1 MNKHIQENGHWYL
14 LILIFIAIF
23 SYSKINNF
31 IESYDPPIGIVVN
44 MKGEITKQKDKEKE
58 LKQGIKFWQ
67 HQLVAVREA
76 INEPEE
82 VIALSHRLN
91 KIQHDTNVIKKSTEI
106 AVDQMLH
113 EKGLMTPDLKDR
125 IAIRKEIEI
134 KEKQLD
140 NLETS
145 KQLQIRYDAAVK
157 RQPDLLELEQIIALK
172 INNFKN

>member
-1 MNKHIQENGHWYL
+1 MHKHIKANGHWYL
-14 LILIFIAIF
+14 LVLLFITIF
-23 SYSKINNF
+23 SYSKINDF

-82 VIALSHRLN
+82 VIALSHQLN
-91 KIQHDTNVIKKSTEI
+91 KIQHDTNAINKSTEI
-106 AVDQMLH
+106 AAEQMLND
-113 EKGLMTPDLKDR
+113 KGLMTPDLKNWM
-125 IAIRKEIEI
+125 AGRKEIEI
-134 KEKQLD
+134 KEKQMD

-145 KQLQIRYDAAVK
+145 KHLQIRYDAAVK
-157 RQPDLLELEQIIALK
+157 RQPALLELEQIIALK
-172 INNFKN
+172 INSFKN